1 MSIEIITNSH
11 IIDNVMDPHIT
22 LILLTVVGAI
32 SVAIL
37 GWIESG
43 ETFDTR
49 IFAASVGR
57 AILGGLVSSLIFQGT
72 EDPTI
77 WTYVSAF
84 LIGAGI
90 DVTGHR
96 LSGAISQ
103 ISK

>member
-1 MSIEIITNSH
+1 
-11 IIDNVMDPHIT
+11 MDPHIT

-32 SVAIL
+32 AVAIL

-43 ETFDTR
+43 EPFDKR
-49 IFAASVGR
+49 KFAASVGR
-57 AILGGLVSSLIFQGT
+57 ATLGGLVSAFIFQGM
-72 EDPTI
+72 ENPTI

-96 LSGAISQ
+96 LSGAIDQ